1 MCNPA
6 DQVNALVECASVNKE
21 ITDFDD
27 ARMADVEKLTE
38 KLISDLREMTVVEV
52 KAETEED
59 TYVKY
64 IPSNDV
70 KYSRGRGRG
79 NKKRVLTSREKRKA
93 DTKIPQVLS
102 NN

>member
-1 MCNPA
+1 MI
-6 DQVNALVECASVNKE
+6 ECASVNKE

-59 TYVKY
+59 TYVEY
-64 IPSNDV
+64 IPSNDI

-79 NKKRVLTSREKRKA
+79 NRKKSSNKQRK
-93 DTKIPQVLS
+93 
-102 NN
+102 